1 MILLDTDVV
10 YALTDR
16 RDGHHS
22 RCRTWLTSVREPL
35 LVPPTVV
42 AEACCVIN
50 RELGAHAE
58 AAFLDDVGVGLG
70 YPYRLVEINNND
82 MRRMADL
89 VRQYAGRRL
98 GGTDASLIALSERLA
113 VTTIA
118 TLNGHGFAHVK
129 PRHVAV
135 LRCVPDTIA

>member
-16 RDGHHS
+16 RDAQHT
-22 RCRTWLTSVREPL
+22 RCASWITAIHEPL
-35 LVPPTVV
+35 MVPPTVL
-42 AEACCVIN
+42 AEACCVIH
-50 RELGAHAE
+50 RELGAKAE

-89 VRQYAGRRL
+89 VRQYAGHGL
-98 GGTDASLIALSERLA
+98 NGTDASLVALAERLA

-118 TLNGHGFAHVK
+118 SLNGSSFARVK

-135 LRCVPDTIA
+135 LRCVPDALA